1 MILSCMQPYF
11 FPYIGY
17 FELIRQSDLFIA
29 FDTAQ
34 YIRHGWV
41 NRNRIK
47 TGYITVPIKK
57 HQDRKAIKDVE
68 IAKGDWRQNI
78 FNQLRAYRGSKSYNE
93 ITELIDEC
101 LYPLETGKDFKTI
114 GELNIH
120 ILQRV
125 CEYLGIKTPIVA
137 YSKMSL
143 KLGPVKCPG
152 DWALRI
158 SEALGA
164 SEYINLPGGEKLF
177 DKRKWRK
184 IKLRFLETKPSLS
197 IIDDLYEN
205 NHGRTTGII

>member
-1 MILSCMQPYF
+1 MKVSIMQSYF
-11 FPYIGY
+11 FPYAGY
-17 FELIRQSDLFIA
+17 FDLIRQSDLFIA

-47 TGYITVPIKK
+47 TGYITVPIKA

-68 IAKGDWRQNI
+68 IAKGKWRQDI
-78 FNQLRAYRGSKSYNE
+78 FNQLQVYRKSRKFNE
-93 ITELIDEC
+93 VIEVVDEC
-101 LYPLETGKDFKTI
+101 LFPDFKTI

-120 ILQRV
+120 SLQRV

-143 KLGPVKCPG
+143 KLGKVECPG

-158 SEALGA
+158 CEALGA

-177 DKRKWRK
+177 DKRKWKK
-184 IKLRFLETKPSLS
+184 IKISFLKTIPGLS
-197 IIDDLYEN
+197 IIHDLYEN
-205 NHGRTTGII
+205 NSRTTH